1 MKRNGSKEI
10 TVSLW
15 PQLIVLGIL
24 DKMLEK
30 KLTRKIHTLLIKMEL
45 KMDIKWVFW
54 NVWKE
59 WKIAVVGELLVLN
72 G

>member
-1 MKRNGSKEI
+1 MKKKWVKRDNGESMA
-10 TVSLW
+10 TDSLF
-15 PQLIVLGIL
+15 LVL

>member
-1 MKRNGSKEI
+1 
-10 TVSLW
+10 
-15 PQLIVLGIL
+15 
-24 DKMLEK
+24 MLEK